1 MGAGTDPVYLRVLED
16 LRTQIRDGVLE
27 PGARVPSRN
36 GIIARYGVGETAAKH
51 ALQVLATEGLIE
63 ARAGSGSYVRRVP
76 AVSRL
81 EHDRPHFPGS
91 PFGLVEERAALAWEH
106 QTQRVR
112 PPRQVARR
120 LGLAENHLVNR
131 TRYLLTADGSPVQL
145 AASYEPV
152 EVTAG
157 TAVAFPE
164 EGPFAGRG
172 VVERM
177 RAIGMT
183 VDQLIEDVA
192 MRPCL
197 SAEAEALN
205 IPAGAPVLVVT
216 REHRAGQRA
225 VETSEIVISADR
237 FTLRYR
243 IPVGQPATATQP
255 AAAAQPATAA
265 QPVQP
270 GEEALAAVPG

>member
-1 MGAGTDPVYLRVLED
+1 
-16 LRTQIRDGVLE
+16 
-27 PGARVPSRN
+27 
-36 GIIARYGVGETAAKH
+36 
-51 ALQVLATEGLIE
+51 
-63 ARAGSGSYVRRVP
+63 VRQVP
-76 AVSRL
+76 AISRL

-91 PFGLVEERAALAWEH
+91 PFGLVEERAVMVWEH

-120 LGLAENHLVNR
+120 LGLAENHLVNQ
-131 TRYLLTADGSPVQL
+131 TRYLLTADGGPVQL
-145 AASYEPV
+145 ATSYEPA

-177 RAIGMT
+177 RAIGVT

-192 MRPCL
+192 VRPCL
-197 SAEAEALN
+197 SVEAEALD
-205 IPAGAPVLVVT
+205 IPAGAPVLLVT

-225 VETSEIVISADR
+225 VETSEIVISAVR

-243 IPVGQPATATQP
+243 IPVAQPAE
-255 AAAAQPATAA
+255 AAQPAQPAQAA
-265 QPVQP
+265 QLAQP
-270 GEEALAAVPG
+270 GEGALAAVPG